1 MGAVIERSEEV
12 ERRDVIVGKHLYAN
26 LYGIDPVRGGDEE
39 GLREVVAEAARA
51 SNMTLLEVRSWRL
64 GGPKGGVSVIALVLE
79 SHIAVHTWPG
89 YGYATVD
96 VYTCGE
102 KSDPFKGLKLIV
114 EYLRPEDYSVAF
126 ADRTQRPRRWTRS
139 ASST

>member
-1 MGAVIERSEEV
+1 MATKGSANTSVSANE
-12 ERRDVIVGKHLYAN
+12 DFIVGRHVYAN
-26 LYGIDPVRGGDEE
+26 LYGIDSERGWDEKK
-39 GLREVVAEAARA
+39 LREVVVEAAKA

-102 KSDPFKGLKLIV
+102 KSNPAEGLKIIV
-114 EYLRPEDYSVAF
+114 DYLRPTYYTVGF
-126 ADRTQRPRRWTRS
+126 ADRTQRPAGS
-139 ASST
+139 SPYASE